1 MQISA
6 PAQAKALQTL
16 LLGVPRPGLV
26 DSLCRC
32 GGLALPT
39 PDLKGQIQAQFEQMA
54 QSDSDTAVRARVSL
68 AQQLFHL

>member
-6 PAQAKALQTL
+6 PPLKPKPADAAWVCQDPDWSIL
-16 LLGVPRPGLV
+16 
-26 DSLCRC
+26 LCRC
-32 GGLALPT
+32 GGLASASQT

-54 QSDSDTAVRARVSL
+54 HLTTAVRARVSL